1 MVKIGVKYQ
10 SINKISKLSLV
21 NINISLIAVEMKNL
35 TISFRENKHQR
46 IPQGQS
52 KMDYP
57 EKLATQGTRDEDK
70 QNKKTT
76 HVRHTNNVNKTQAL
90 K

>member
-1 MVKIGVKYQ
+1 MVKIGIKHQ
-10 SINKISKLSLV
+10 SINQISKLSQV

-35 TISFRENKHQR
+35 TISFRENKRQS
-46 IPQGQS
+46 QS
-52 KMDYP
+52 KMDNP